1 MRDFTKPLIVVV
13 LLIIITSVFIN
24 VFNDRLVEDVEDHKI
39 IDLQQHQIISGTD
52 GDIRTEMR
60 YLVVTDK
67 ETFICENSILNGK
80 FNNSDIF
87 FRLKKDSIY
96 NFKVVGFGKGFFTDY
111 RNIIEIKK

>member
-1 MRDFTKPLIVVV
+1 MRDFTKPFIVVV

-24 VFNDRLVEDVEDHKI
+24 VFNDRLVDDVENYKI
-39 IDLQQHQIISGTD
+39 IDLQQHQIVSGTD

>member
-13 LLIIITSVFIN
+13 LLIIITSVSIN
-24 VFNDRLVEDVEDHKI
+24 VFNDRLVEDVENYKI
-39 IDLQQHQIISGTD
+39 IDLQQHQIVSGMD